1 MLTRAFRLTDKFSNA
16 FLKIAVWV
24 ANWLL
29 LQVTAFRES
38 VETSIVGLY
47 RGTSRTIDTVTQ
59 TTKTAYDA
67 TDQGRRAVMAQR
79 AALTT
84 TGGGGAIQPAI
95 IEDPLVRQNRTLSLF
110 TVFLL
115 VALIAVVLWATN
127 QDTGG
132 ITTSGNG
139 AAFNLPGQN
148 TSVPTAP
155 NIPTQAPT
163 LTPVPQPLNWRGTL
177 VFSVRQNGQED
188 IFAMQRGDSEP
199 RRLTNSPA
207 DDRDP
212 AWSPDGRSIA
222 YVTNK
227 DGAWE
232 IYVMDVLNRQQRRIT
247 FSPGYVGSP
256 SWSPDGT
263 FIVYEAYVEDNLD
276 IYISSID
283 QSGPCGEPCRVTT
296 DPGPDF
302 EPEWMPERPDGTG
315 GRMIA
320 YTGIRAGAQDIYLI
334 SLDNP
339 SDASAVQLTDT
350 ATIDE
355 NYATWTPGGTRIA
368 YSVYEDG
375 RESVYYRDVDITEDE
390 SGAIFVTRISAEV
403 AVGRGHQPVWNP
415 QDGSSL
421 FYSADR
427 GIDQS
432 QIIGADPNTLGG
444 GGDVQIIEGLVSD
457 LDWSIAEPVFE
468 GVVANYEQLYSEN
481 AQALD
486 DGRFG
491 LAEIADVD
499 TIDAVLNSRVVG
511 SFNALRFRVLEE
523 AGIDYL
529 GELEDAFWRL
539 DRLPEQGQPRE
550 NWHYAGRSIALNRNM
565 VLQGNP
571 TPMVVVR
578 EDREIGVYWRVY
590 LRTNAQN
597 GTQGEPIRQVPWDF
611 AARSTDITAYE
622 QGGKRLDNVPAGY
635 YIDLTQL
642 AQDYGWLPMPSD
654 RTWRQNFAGILFW
667 EFVKTD
673 DLTWRN
679 AMRELYTDDQI
690 EALGQPPVQATS
702 TLPIL
707 PTSTPLPPATPT
719 PIPPDQQ

>member
-16 FLKIAVWV
+16 FLKIAVWLSQ
-24 ANWLL
+24 WLL
-29 LQVTAFRES
+29 MQVTNFRES
-38 VETSIVGLY
+38 VEASVVGFY
-47 RGTSRTIDTVTQ
+47 RGTTRTIDTVTQ
-59 TTKTAYDA
+59 GSKSAYGA
-67 TDQGRRAVMAQR
+67 TDQGRRSLMAQR
-79 AALTT
+79 AAMTT
-84 TGGGGAIQPAI
+84 TGSGSMQPTI
-95 IEDPLVRQNRTLSLF
+95 IEDPLIRQNRTLSLF
-110 TVFLL
+110 TVLL
-115 VALIAVVLWATN
+115 LLALIAVVLWATN
-127 QDTGG
+127 QDNGG
-132 ITTSGNG
+132 TRTANDNG
-139 AAFNLPGQN
+139 GAFIPGQN
-148 TSVPTAP
+148 TDIPTVP

-177 VFSVRQNGQED
+177 VFSVRENGQED
-188 IFAMQRGDSEP
+188 IFAMQRGDSQP
-199 RRLTNSPA
+199 RRLTNSPT
-207 DDRDP
+207 DERDP
-212 AWSPDGRSIA
+212 TWSPDGRSIA

-232 IYVMDVLNRQQRRIT
+232 IYVMDILTRQQRRIT

-263 FIVYEAYVEDNLD
+263 FIVYEAYINNNLD

-283 QSGPCGEPCRVTT
+283 QSGPCGEPCPVTS

-302 EPEWMPERPDGTG
+302 EPEWMPQLPDGSG

-320 YTGIRAGAQDIYLI
+320 YTSIRAGEQDIYLI

-339 SDASAVQLTDT
+339 NDST
-350 ATIDE
+350 AINITNTPLIDE
-355 NYATWTPGGTRIA
+355 NYATWTPDATRLA
-368 YSVYEDG
+368 YSLYEDG
-375 RESVYYRDVDITEDE
+375 RESVFYRDMDITETED
-390 SGAIFVTRISAEV
+390 GAVFVNFIGTEV
-403 AVGRGHQPVWNP
+403 AVGRGRMPVWNP

-427 GIDQS
+427 NIDQS

-444 GGDVQIIEGLVSD
+444 GGDVQIIDGLVSD
-457 LDWSIAEPVFE
+457 LDWVVSEPTFE
-468 GVVANYEQLYSEN
+468 SVLASYQPLFEEN
-481 AQALD
+481 AQAGA

-491 LAEIADVD
+491 LAEIPDVD
-499 TIDAVLNSRVVG
+499 TIDPVLNSRVDD
-511 SFNALRFRVLEE
+511 SYNALRFRVFEE
-523 AGIDYL
+523 TGIDYL

-578 EDREIGVYWRVY
+578 EDSEVGVYWRVY

-611 AARSTDITAYE
+611 AARTTDIAAYE
-622 QGGKRLDNVPAGY
+622 QGGKRLDNIPSGY
-635 YIDLTQL
+635 YVDLTKM
-642 AQDYGWLPMPSD
+642 AQDYEWLPLPAD

-667 EFVKTD
+667 ELVKTD
-673 DLTWRN
+673 DLTWRA
-679 AMRELYTDDQI
+679 AMRELYTDEEI
-690 EALGQPPVQATS
+690 EALGQPPVEATS

-707 PTSTPLPPATPT
+707 PTPTDLPAATPT

>member
-16 FLKIAVWV
+16 FLKIAVWLSQ
-24 ANWLL
+24 WLL
-29 LQVTAFRES
+29 MQVADFRKS
-38 VETSIVGLY
+38 VESSVVGIY
-47 RGTSRTIDTVTQ
+47 RGTTRTIDTVAQ
-59 TTKTAYDA
+59 GSKAYDA
-67 TDQGRRAVMAQR
+67 ADQGRRSIMAQR

-84 TGGGGAIQPAI
+84 TGRGALQPAI

-110 TVFLL
+110 TVLL
-115 VALIAVVLWATN
+115 MVALIAVVLWATN

-132 ITTSGNG
+132 VVTTNNNSG
-139 AAFNLPGQN
+139 AFNIPGQN
-148 TSVPTAP
+148 TTVPTIP

-177 VFSVRQNGQED
+177 VFSVRENGQED

-212 AWSPDGRSIA
+212 TWSPDGRSIA

-232 IYVMDVLNRQQRRIT
+232 IYIMDVLNRQQRRIT

-276 IYISSID
+276 IYISSVD
-283 QSGPCGEPCRVTT
+283 QSGPCGEPCRVTS

-302 EPEWMPERPDGTG
+302 EPEWMPQLPDGSG

-320 YTGIRAGAQDIYLI
+320 YTSIRAGAQDIYLI

-339 SDASAVQLTDT
+339 SDASAINLTGTVDF
-350 ATIDE
+350 DE
-355 NYATWTPGGTRIA
+355 NYPTWTPDARRLA
-368 YSVYEDG
+368 YSAQEDG
-375 RESVYYRDVDITEDE
+375 RESVYYRDIELAEDE
-390 SGAIFVTRISAEV
+390 NGAVIVNFVGSEV
-403 AVGRGHQPVWNP
+403 AVGRGRQPVWNP

-427 GIDQS
+427 DIDQS

-444 GGDVQIIEGLVSD
+444 GGDVQILDGLVSD
-457 LDWSIAEPVFE
+457 LDWVVAEPSFD
-468 GVVANYEQLYSEN
+468 GVVANYERLYEES

-491 LAEIADVD
+491 LAEIPDVD
-499 TIDAVLNSRVVG
+499 TVDAVLNSRVAE
-511 SFNALRFRVLEE
+511 SFNALRFRVFEE
-523 AGIDYL
+523 TGIDYL

-571 TPMVVVR
+571 TPMVVAR
-578 EDREIGVYWRVY
+578 EDREVGVYWRVY

-597 GTQGEPIRQVPWDF
+597 GTQGEPLRQIPWDF
-611 AARSTDITAYE
+611 ASRTTDITAYE
-622 QGGKRLDNVPAGY
+622 QGGKRLDNIPTGY
-635 YIDLTQL
+635 YVDLTQL
-642 AQDYGWLPMPSD
+642 AQDYGWLPIATKLCRYP
-654 RTWRQNFAGILFW
+654 L
-667 EFVKTD
+667 
-673 DLTWRN
+673 
-679 AMRELYTDDQI
+679 
-690 EALGQPPVQATS
+690 LGVCQDGQLNLAS
-702 TLPIL
+702 RH
-707 PTSTPLPPATPT
+707 A
-719 PIPPDQQ
+719 